1 MGRSARRISRAPTCS
16 VSSCPCG
23 PNGLAAALETDRPP
37 AACTALSVC
46 VAGVAVAD
54 GNLDEM
60 LARYS
65 PATLQPGPNTMEDGE
80 EIFFVP
86 QPAAGLWA
94 ARARFEEQGAFEDR

>member
-1 MGRSARRISRAPTCS
+1 MIQTTRCCIGDLTDLPPRAWRC
-16 VSSCPCG
+16 
-23 PNGLAAALETDRPP
+23 
-37 AACTALSVC
+37 VC
-46 VAGVAVAD
+46 VWLAVAD

>member
-1 MGRSARRISRAPTCS
+1 
-16 VSSCPCG
+16 
-23 PNGLAAALETDRPP
+23 
-37 AACTALSVC
+37 
-46 VAGVAVAD
+46 
-54 GNLDEM
+54 M

>member
-1 MGRSARRISRAPTCS
+1 M
-16 VSSCPCG
+16 
-23 PNGLAAALETDRPP
+23 AL
-37 AACTALSVC
+37 CVC
-46 VAGVAVAD
+46 VWLAVAD

-60 LARYS
+60 LARYN

>member
-1 MGRSARRISRAPTCS
+1 MGMWNIKRSNFTKAPT
-16 VSSCPCG
+16 
-23 PNGLAAALETDRPP
+23 TRPH
-37 AACTALSVC
+37 ACTALSARAC
-46 VAGVAVAD
+46 LWVAGVAVAD

-60 LARYS
+60 LARYN
-65 PATLQPGPNTMEDGE
+65 PAMLQPGPNTMEDGE

>member
-1 MGRSARRISRAPTCS
+1 M
-16 VSSCPCG
+16 SCPHPCPCD
-23 PNGLAAALETDRPP
+23 PNGLAAASGETDRPP
-37 AACTALSVC
+37 AACTALC

-60 LARYS
+60 LSRYN
-65 PATLQPGPNTMEDGE
+65 PAKLQPGPNTMEDGE

>member
-1 MGRSARRISRAPTCS
+1 MIQTTRCCIGDLTDVPPRAWC
-16 VSSCPCG
+16 C
-23 PNGLAAALETDRPP
+23 
-37 AACTALSVC
+37 ACVWL
-46 VAGVAVAD
+46 AVAD

-60 LARYS
+60 LARYN